1 MVFIHLV
8 KSIYFV
14 VTDRNCSLKLNSGL
28 SSFYLEHL
36 PFVWKTQK
44 LWGEFKRMVHP
55 SGNFPEKS
63 NTLFLFLPK

>member
-28 SSFYLEHL
+28 SSFYLEHI

-44 LWGEFKRMVHP
+44 LWGEFKWNGSSQWKFSR
-55 SGNFPEKS
+55 K
-63 NTLFLFLPK
+63 K

>member
-28 SSFYLEHL
+28 SSFYLKHI
-36 PFVWKTQK
+36 PFVWKGK
-44 LWGEFKRMVHP
+44 KNSNGMVHP